1 MRTQII
7 NYYCLALTFTFIST
21 CKRENI
27 NKLNTIV
34 IFESNSLLTLGDSV
48 QHLND
53 NNFVLQLTLEK
64 YLTIDIKKTN
74 MMKKYAVDYFF
85 YYRWVWVWVWVVKRK
100 HY

>member
-7 NYYCLALTFTFIST
+7 KYYCLALTFTFISA
-21 CKRENI
+21 CKGQNI

-34 IFESNSLLTLGDSV
+34 IFKSNSPLTLVDSF
-48 QHLND
+48 HEIND

-85 YYRWVWVWVWVVKRK
+85 YYRWVWVSVVKRK